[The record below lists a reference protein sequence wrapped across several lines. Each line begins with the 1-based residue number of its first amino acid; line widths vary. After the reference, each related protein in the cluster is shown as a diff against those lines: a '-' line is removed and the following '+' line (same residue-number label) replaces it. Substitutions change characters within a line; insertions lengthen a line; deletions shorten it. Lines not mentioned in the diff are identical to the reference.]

1 MFNTTIAIAKKEF
14 KHLVRDKRLF
24 GILVF
29 FPVFLLAFFGY
40 AVDFDVK
47 NIDLAVLDLDQ
58 SATSRK
64 FITETTSSEY
74 FSDPLYIN
82 NASEIKSLLD
92 KKTVAVVITIPE
104 NFDFELQK
112 GNKATIQYLVDGVN
126 ANSAIVISNYLEAAI
141 ATFNGKFRDDKLK
154 KSGITLKPP
163 VTLSP
168 KFLYNPELRS
178 TLFFIPGLISM
189 ILVITAVVSVS
200 LSLVRETERNT
211 IEQIRVSPVSTMSLL
226 VGKILPYLGVAYLN
240 AAMILIVGYFLF
252 GVETMGSYFD
262 LLYTT
267 LIFLFA
273 CTSLGYLVSVISA
286 NTQIAFTLGTFVS
299 LLPSLILS
307 GFIFQIESMP
317 KFIQVMTNIT
327 PTKFFNN
334 ILRSIILRGTG
345 IETFYKDILS
355 LLLYISVVL
364 VLSVGIT
371 KLKERKA

>member
-1 MFNTTIAIAKKEF
+1 MLNTTIAIAKKEF

-24 GILVF
+24 GILIF

-40 AVDFDVK
+40 AVDFDVT
-47 NIDLAVLDLDQ
+47 NIKLAVLDLDN
-58 SATSRK
+58 SPLSRK
-64 FITETTSSEY
+64 FISETTSSEY
-74 FSDPLYIN
+74 FSDPLYLN

-92 KKTVAVVITIPE
+92 RKTVQVVITIPE

-112 GNKATIQYLVDGVN
+112 GNKTTIQYLVDGVN

-141 ATFNGKFRDDKLK
+141 ATFNAKFRDDKLK

-262 LLYTT
+262 LIYTT

-273 CTSLGYLVSVISA
+273 CTSLGYLVSVISP
-286 NTQIAFTLGTFVS
+286 NTQIAFTLGTFIS
-299 LLPSLILS
+299 LLPALILS

-317 KFIQVMTNIT
+317 PIIQIMTNIT

-334 ILRSIILRGTG
+334 IMRSIILRGTG
-345 IETFYKDILS
+345 VETFYKDIFS
-355 LLLYISVVL
+355 LLVYIAVVL
-364 VLSVGIT
+364 ALSVGIT
-371 KLKERKA
+371 RIKDRKL

>member
-1 MFNTTIAIAKKEF
+1 MLNTTIAIAKKEF

-24 GILVF
+24 GILIF

-47 NIDLAVLDLDQ
+47 NIDLAVLDLDN
-58 SATSRK
+58 SALSRK
-64 FITETTSSEY
+64 FINETTSSDY

-112 GNKATIQYLVDGVN
+112 GNKTTIQYLVDGVN

-240 AAMILIVGYFLF
+240 AAMILVVGYFLF
-252 GVETMGSYFD
+252 GVETMGNYFD
-262 LLYTT
+262 LIYTT

-286 NTQIAFTLGTFVS
+286 NTQIAFTLGTFIS

-345 IETFYKDILS
+345 VETFYKDILA
-355 LLLYISVVL
+355 LLVYISVVL

-371 KLKERKA
+371 KIKERKA

>member
-14 KHLVRDKRLF
+14 KHLIRDKRLF
-24 GILVF
+24 GILIF

-47 NIDLAVLDLDQ
+47 NINLAVLDLDH
-58 SATSRK
+58 SPASRK
-64 FITETTSSEY
+64 FISETTSSEY
-74 FSDPLYIN
+74 FSDPVYIN

-92 KKTVAVVITIPE
+92 RKTVQVVITIPE

-112 GNKATIQYLVDGVN
+112 GNKTTIQYLVDGVN

-141 ATFNGKFRDDKLK
+141 ATFNAKFRDDKLK

-240 AAMILIVGYFLF
+240 AAMILVVGYFLF

-262 LLYTT
+262 LIYTT

-286 NTQIAFTLGTFVS
+286 NTQIAFTLGTFIS

-317 KFIQVMTNIT
+317 NFIQLMTNIT

-345 IETFYKDILS
+345 LETFYKDILA
-355 LLLYISVVL
+355 LLVYISVVL

-371 KLKERKA
+371 KIKERKA

>member
-14 KHLVRDKRLF
+14 KHLIRDKRLF
-24 GILVF
+24 GILIF

-47 NIDLAVLDLDQ
+47 NIELAVLDLDQ
-58 SATSRK
+58 SPTSRK
-64 FITETTSSEY
+64 FISETTSSEY

-112 GNKATIQYLVDGVN
+112 GNKTTIQYLVDGVN

-141 ATFNGKFRDDKLK
+141 ATFNAKFRDDKLK
-154 KSGITLKPP
+154 MSGITLKPP

-240 AAMILIVGYFLF
+240 AAMILVVGYFLF

-286 NTQIAFTLGTFVS
+286 NTQIAFTLGTFIS

-345 IETFYKDILS
+345 IETFYKDIIS

-371 KLKERKA
+371 KIKERKA

>member
-1 MFNTTIAIAKKEF
+1 MLNTTIAIAKKEF

-24 GILVF
+24 GILIF

-47 NIDLAVLDLDQ
+47 NIDLAVLDLDN
-58 SATSRK
+58 SALSRK
-64 FITETTSSEY
+64 FINETTSSDY
-74 FSDPLYIN
+74 FSDPVYIN

-112 GNKATIQYLVDGVN
+112 GNKTTIQYLVDGVN

-240 AAMILIVGYFLF
+240 AAMILVVGYFLF

-262 LLYTT
+262 LIYTT

-286 NTQIAFTLGTFVS
+286 NTQIAFTLGTFIS

-345 IETFYKDILS
+345 VETFYKDILA
-355 LLLYISVVL
+355 LLVYISVVL

-371 KLKERKA
+371 KIKERKA

>member
-24 GILVF
+24 GILIF

-47 NIDLAVLDLDQ
+47 NIDLAVLDLDN
-58 SATSRK
+58 SPTSRK
-64 FITETTSSEY
+64 FISETTSSEY
-74 FSDPLYIN
+74 FNDPLYLN

-112 GNKATIQYLVDGVN
+112 GNKTTIQYLVDGVN

-141 ATFNGKFRDDKLK
+141 ATFNGTFRAEKLK
-154 KSGITLKPP
+154 MSGVNITPP
-163 VTLSP
+163 ITISP

-178 TLFFIPGLISM
+178 TLFFIPGLISL
-189 ILVITAVVSVS
+189 ILIITAVVSVS

-240 AAMILIVGYFLF
+240 AAMILIVGFLLF
-252 GVETMGSYFD
+252 GVETKGSYFD
-262 LLYTT
+262 LIYTT

-273 CTSLGYLVSVISA
+273 CTSLGYLVSVISP
-286 NTQIAFTLGTFVS
+286 NTQIAFTIGIFIS
-299 LLPSLILS
+299 LLPALILS

-317 KFIQVMTNIT
+317 PIIQIMTNIT

-334 ILRSIILRGTG
+334 IMRSIILRGTG
-345 IETFYKDILS
+345 VETFYKDILS
-355 LLLYISVVL
+355 LLVYISVVL
-364 VLSVGIT
+364 LLSVGIT
-371 KLKERKA
+371 KIKERKA

>member
-14 KHLVRDKRLF
+14 KHLIRDKRLF
-24 GILVF
+24 GILIF

-47 NIDLAVLDLDQ
+47 NINLAVLDLDH
-58 SATSRK
+58 SPASRK
-64 FITETTSSEY
+64 FISETTSSEY
-74 FSDPLYIN
+74 FSDPLYLN

-92 KKTVAVVITIPE
+92 RKTVQVVITIPE

-112 GNKATIQYLVDGVN
+112 GNKTTIQYLVDGVN

-141 ATFNGKFRDDKLK
+141 ATFNAKFRDDKLK

-262 LLYTT
+262 LIYTT

-273 CTSLGYLVSVISA
+273 CTSLGYLVSVISP
-286 NTQIAFTLGTFVS
+286 NTQIAFTLGTFIS
-299 LLPSLILS
+299 LLPALILS

-317 KFIQVMTNIT
+317 PIIQIMTNIT

-334 ILRSIILRGTG
+334 IMRSIILRGTG
-345 IETFYKDILS
+345 VETFYKDIFS
-355 LLLYISVVL
+355 LLVYIAVVL
-364 VLSVGIT
+364 ALSVGIT
-371 KLKERKA
+371 RIKDRKL

>member
-14 KHLVRDKRLF
+14 KHLIRDKRLF
-24 GILVF
+24 GILIF

-47 NIDLAVLDLDQ
+47 NIDLAVLDLDH
-58 SATSRK
+58 SPASRK
-64 FITETTSSEY
+64 FISETTSSEY
-74 FSDPLYIN
+74 FSDPLYLN

-92 KKTVAVVITIPE
+92 KKTVQVVITIPE

-112 GNKATIQYLVDGVN
+112 GNKTTIQYLVDGVN

-141 ATFNGKFRDDKLK
+141 ATFNAKFRDDKLK
-154 KSGITLKPP
+154 MSGVNLTPP
-163 VTLSP
+163 VTLTP

-189 ILVITAVVSVS
+189 ILIITAVVSVS
-200 LSLVRETERNT
+200 LSLVRENERNT

-262 LLYTT
+262 LIYTT
-267 LIFLFA
+267 LIFCLHVHLWA
-273 CTSLGYLVSVISA
+273 IWY
-286 NTQIAFTLGTFVS
+286 
-299 LLPSLILS
+299 
-307 GFIFQIESMP
+307 
-317 KFIQVMTNIT
+317 
-327 PTKFFNN
+327 
-334 ILRSIILRGTG
+334 R
-345 IETFYKDILS
+345 
-355 LLLYISVVL
+355 
-364 VLSVGIT
+364 
-371 KLKERKA
+371 

>member
-14 KHLVRDKRLF
+14 KHLIRDKRLF
-24 GILVF
+24 GILIF

-47 NIDLAVLDLDQ
+47 NINLAVLDLDH
-58 SATSRK
+58 SPASRK
-64 FITETTSSEY
+64 FISETTSSEY
-74 FSDPLYIN
+74 FSDPLYLN

-92 KKTVAVVITIPE
+92 RKTVQVVITIPE

-112 GNKATIQYLVDGVN
+112 GNKTTIQYLVDGVN

-141 ATFNGKFRDDKLK
+141 ATFNAKFRDDKLK

-240 AAMILIVGYFLF
+240 AAMILVVGYFLF

-262 LLYTT
+262 LIYTT

-286 NTQIAFTLGTFVS
+286 NTQIAFTLGTFIS

-317 KFIQVMTNIT
+317 NFIQLMTNIT

-345 IETFYKDILS
+345 VETFYKDILA
-355 LLLYISVVL
+355 LLVYISVVL

-371 KLKERKA
+371 KIKERKA

>member
-58 SATSRK
+58 SPTSRK
-64 FITETTSSEY
+64 FIGETTSSEY

-92 KKTVAVVITIPE
+92 RGTVQVVITIPE
-104 NFDFELQK
+104 NFDFELQN
-112 GNKATIQYLVDGVN
+112 GNKTVIQYLVDGVN

-141 ATFNGKFRDDKLK
+141 ATFNGKFRADELK
-154 KSGITLKPP
+154 MSGVNLTPP

-189 ILVITAVVSVS
+189 ILIITAVVSVS

-226 VGKILPYLGVAYLN
+226 VGKILPYLGVSYLN

-262 LLYTT
+262 LIYTT

-273 CTSLGYLVSVISA
+273 CTSLGYLVSVISP
-286 NTQIAFTLGTFVS
+286 NTQIAFTLGTFIS
-299 LLPSLILS
+299 LLPALILS

-317 KFIQVMTNIT
+317 PIIQIMTNIT

-334 ILRSIILRGTG
+334 IMRSIILRGTG
-345 IETFYKDILS
+345 VETFYKDIFS
-355 LLLYISVVL
+355 LLVYISVVL
-364 VLSVGIT
+364 TLSVGIT
-371 KLKERKA
+371 WIKDRKL

>member
-1 MFNTTIAIAKKEF
+1 MLNTTIAIAKKEF

-24 GILVF
+24 GILIF

-47 NIDLAVLDLDQ
+47 NINLAVLDLDN
-58 SATSRK
+58 SALSRK
-64 FITETTSSEY
+64 FINETTSSEY
-74 FSDPLYIN
+74 FSDPVYIN
-82 NASEIKSLLD
+82 NASEIKGLLD

-112 GNKATIQYLVDGVN
+112 GNKTTIQYLVDGVN

-141 ATFNGKFRDDKLK
+141 ATFNGKFRDEKLK
-154 KSGITLKPP
+154 TSGITLKPP
-163 VTLSP
+163 VSLSS

-211 IEQIRVSPVSTMSLL
+211 IEQIRVSPVSTLSLL

-240 AAMILIVGYFLF
+240 AAMILVVGYFLF

-262 LLYTT
+262 LIYTT

-286 NTQIAFTLGTFVS
+286 NTQIAFTLGTFIS

-317 KFIQVMTNIT
+317 GFIQVMTNIT

-345 IETFYKDILS
+345 IETFYKDILA
-355 LLLYISVVL
+355 LLVYISVVL

-371 KLKERKA
+371 KIKERKA

>member
-14 KHLVRDKRLF
+14 KHLIRDKRLF
-24 GILVF
+24 GILIF

-47 NIDLAVLDLDQ
+47 NINLAVLDLDH
-58 SATSRK
+58 SPASRK
-64 FITETTSSEY
+64 FISETTSSEY
-74 FSDPLYIN
+74 FSDPLYLN

-92 KKTVAVVITIPE
+92 RKTVQVVITIPE

-112 GNKATIQYLVDGVN
+112 GNKTTIQYLVDGVN

-141 ATFNGKFRDDKLK
+141 ATFNAKFRDDKLK

-240 AAMILIVGYFLF
+240 AAMILVVGYFLF

-262 LLYTT
+262 LIYTT

-286 NTQIAFTLGTFVS
+286 NTQIAFTLGTFIS

-317 KFIQVMTNIT
+317 NFIQLMTNIT

-345 IETFYKDILS
+345 LETFYKDILA
-355 LLLYISVVL
+355 LLVYISVVL

-371 KLKERKA
+371 KIKERKA

>member
-14 KHLVRDKRLF
+14 KHLIRDKRLF
-24 GILVF
+24 GILIF

-47 NIDLAVLDLDQ
+47 NIDLAVLDLDN
-58 SATSRK
+58 SALSRK
-64 FITETTSSEY
+64 FINETTSSEY
-74 FSDPLYIN
+74 FRAPLYIN
-82 NASEIKSLLD
+82 NSSEIKSLLD
-92 KKTVAVVITIPE
+92 TRTVQVVITIPE
-104 NFDFELQK
+104 NFDFELQQ
-112 GNKATIQYLVDGVN
+112 GNSTTIQYLVDGVN

-141 ATFNGKFRDDKLK
+141 ASFNGKFRDEKLK
-154 KSGITLKPP
+154 MGGITLKPP

-226 VGKILPYLGVAYLN
+226 IGKILPYLGVAYLN
-240 AAMILIVGYFLF
+240 AAMILVVGYFLF

-267 LIFLFA
+267 LVFLFA
-273 CTSLGYLVSVISA
+273 CTSLGYLVSVISS
-286 NTQIAFTLGTFVS
+286 NTQIAFTLGTFIS

-334 ILRSIILRGTG
+334 ILRAIILRGTG
-345 IETFYKDILS
+345 IETFYNDIIS
-355 LLLYISVVL
+355 LLIFISVVL
-364 VLSVGIT
+364 LLSVGIT
-371 KLKERKA
+371 KVNERKA